1 MLTYYF
7 NRWRLR
13 RATLALVAALGEADL
28 RVQLGSSESQLGEKG
43 VNGII
48 HNVATVDGRA
58 AEGFIENLVCQDVS
72 VLLKTARPNDVSCF
86 LSQMVALARPD
97 LVAVF
102 GGFNASALKHVVAC
116 ADWTERLWL
125 LWNVSCGYTSLARSL
140 MDAAVGGFLPERR
153 YARVST
159 ALGACAPIEV
169 GRPSL

>member
-58 AEGFIENLVCQDVS
+58 AEGFRENLVCQDLS
-72 VLLKTARPNDVSCF
+72 VARPQRRLLFSIADGG
-86 LSQMVALARPD
+86 ARPTGP
-97 LVAVF
+97 
-102 GGFNASALKHVVAC
+102 GGGIRGIQC
-116 ADWTERLWL
+116 ERAKAR
-125 LWNVSCGYTSLARSL
+125 CGMCRL
-140 MDAAVGGFLPERR
+140 D
-153 YARVST
+153 
-159 ALGACAPIEV
+159 
-169 GRPSL
+169 